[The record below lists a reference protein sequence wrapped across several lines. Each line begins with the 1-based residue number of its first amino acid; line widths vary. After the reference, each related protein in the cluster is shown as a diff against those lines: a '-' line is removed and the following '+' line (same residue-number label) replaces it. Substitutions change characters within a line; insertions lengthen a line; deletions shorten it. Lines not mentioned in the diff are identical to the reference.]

1 MGRGREA
8 FMGRRCRSRGPRRV
22 GLRARLRGAAVCP
35 RAYARGQMTRPR
47 KAATIAAVSMS

>member
-8 FMGRRCRSRGPRRV
+8 FMERRCRSRGARRI
-22 GLRARLRGAAVCP
+22 GLRARLRGAAVCL

-47 KAATIAAVSMS
+47 EAATIAAVSMS